1 MGGSALGVP
10 NRFAEAATI
19 NGGSWLVAAPAS
31 NVATWPLAETAV
43 STNALTTSTIIKVRW
58 DTGPRTGQL
67 LVLARHNLSAAA
79 LVRWT
84 RGTSDGA
91 ADVADSGWVS
101 AWRLTPRAADG
112 ALYNV
117 FVLQSQESTANYE
130 TIEIDDTTN
139 AAGAIS
145 IGRGA
150 VCPLFAPRHAIDHTV
165 RDGWS
170 DLSTVAEAESGADW
184 PTARRRRRGVQ
195 FALPLLT
202 LDEGDAAHEIDQVEG
217 TTAEVV
223 WLPYMEDPARMQRYG
238 FIGRMRE
245 LSSLEYPGFRRRA
258 KGYSLVQRV

>member
-1 MGGSALGVP
+1 MSGSALGVP

-19 NGGSWLVAAPAS
+19 TGGSWLVGAPAS

-58 DTGPRTGQL
+58 GAGPRTAQL
-67 LVLARHNLSAAA
+67 LALGRHNFSAAA
-79 LVRWT
+79 LVRWK
-84 RGTSDGA
+84 RGSTDGA
-91 ADVADSGWVS
+91 ADVADSGSVA
-101 AWRLTPRAADG
+101 AWRFTPRVADG

-117 FVLQSQESTANYE
+117 FILLAQQSSAEYE

-145 IGRGA
+145 IGRA
-150 VCPLFAPRHAIDHTV
+150 AICPLFAPQHAIDHTV
-165 RDGWS
+165 RDGWT
-170 DLSTVAEAESGADW
+170 DLSTVVEAESGADW

-202 LDEGDAAHEIDQVEG
+202 LDEGDAAHESDQVEG
-217 TTAEVV
+217 TTGEVV